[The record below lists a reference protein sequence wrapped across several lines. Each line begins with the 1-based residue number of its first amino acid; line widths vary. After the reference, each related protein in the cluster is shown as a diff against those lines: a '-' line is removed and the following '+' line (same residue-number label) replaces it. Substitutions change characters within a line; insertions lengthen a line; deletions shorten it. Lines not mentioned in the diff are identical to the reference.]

1 MSKLLM
7 FWCWLMLTLTAIVDH
22 LRKLYGPPPKQK
34 ISDPFEMILWELSA
48 ELATDEKRGG
58 AFAALK
64 THIGT
69 HPKEIAAAPPLKVV
83 EVARLG
89 GMEPE
94 RRARRMQDA
103 AALALAKYG
112 GDLRSIL
119 KLPLAQ
125 AKKAL
130 RKFPSV
136 GEPGAEKILMLTRSY
151 PLLSLESNG
160 LRVLRR
166 LGFGEERKDYSAIY
180 RSVQEH
186 LAPQVAA
193 AGYDTLIAA
202 HKLLRRHGQELC
214 KTARPLCS
222 QCPLLRDC
230 PSGAGIL
237 ACR

>member
-1 MSKLLM
+1 
-7 FWCWLMLTLTAIVDH
+7 MLTLTTIVET
-22 LRKLYGPPPKQK
+22 LRDYYGPPPKHK
-34 ISDPFEMILWELSA
+34 IHDPFEMILWELSA
-48 ELATDEKRGG
+48 ELATDEKRGA
-58 AFAALK
+58 AFTALK
-64 THIGT
+64 KRIGT
-69 HPKEIAAAPPLKVV
+69 RPKQIAAAPPLKVV

-103 AALALAKYG
+103 AVIALQYG
-112 GDLRSIL
+112 GDSCSIL
-119 KLPLAQ
+119 KLPLKD

-151 PLLSLESNG
+151 PLLALESNG

-166 LGFGEERKDYSAIY
+166 LGFGEEKKDYSATY
-180 RSVQEH
+180 RAVQDH
-186 LAPQVAA
+186 IAPQVAA
-193 AGYDTLIAA
+193 ASYDTLIAA

-222 QCPLLRDC
+222 QCPLQRDC
-230 PSGAGIL
+230 PTARTSRML
-237 ACR
+237 

>member
-1 MSKLLM
+1 
-7 FWCWLMLTLTAIVDH
+7 MLTLTAIVETLLDY
-22 LRKLYGPPPKQK
+22 YGPPAKPK
-34 ISDPFEMILWELSA
+34 IRDAFEMILWELSA
-48 ELATDEKRGG
+48 ELASDQKRGA
-58 AFAALK
+58 AFTALK
-64 THIGT
+64 ERIGT
-69 HPKEIAAAPPLKVV
+69 HPKQIAAAPPLQVV

-103 AALALAKYG
+103 AAIALAQYG
-112 GDLRSIL
+112 GDLRPIL
-119 KLPLAQ
+119 KLPLAD

-166 LGFGEERKDYSAIY
+166 LGFGGEKKDYSATY
-180 RSVQEH
+180 RAVQDH
-186 LAPQVAA
+186 IAPQVAA

-222 QCPLLRDC
+222 QCPLERDC
-230 PSGAGIL
+230 PTARTSRML
-237 ACR
+237 